1 MVLLGFTDEK
11 EEQPDQKSQQGL
23 TAADSWSSATSLD
36 RFIPPT
42 ITRSLLSIYRCR
54 PGEQLQ
60 LQVEYFSP
68 SVQCHCTWQVQYSP
82 TSQPQSIQN
91 GQIINTNYSS
101 TLTIDSITSRLQ
113 GLYLFFVENVY
124 GRATTETRVI
134 VHSTPTDDDE
144 LGMSNIRGHSL
155 SYLLGC
161 FLEFQEAA
169 EDVTTSKSEIDDDGF
184 LQLGSPHH
192 KRISRIHHTPLDESI
207 EYEDLTV
214 RIPGGA
220 TEEITI
226 HTDFAPPTPR
236 YSVTEESTTTSQVL
250 VLLRTKASRSLFSLQ
265 TDDNQTNRFTSQLEQ
280 ISSMASSLTSDAHQQ
295 QSLSV
300 SAESSAMDGFRTE
313 LYVHACL

>member
-1 MVLLGFTDEK
+1 MICLGFIDEK
-11 EEQPDQKSQQGL
+11 EEQPDQKSLQGL

-42 ITRSLLSIYRCR
+42 ITRSLLSTYRCR

-82 TSQPQSIQN
+82 ESQPQSIQN

-101 TLTIDSITSRLQ
+101 TLTIESVTPQLQ

-124 GRATTETRVI
+124 GRAATETRVF
-134 VHSTPTDDDE
+134 VQTTPTDDEE
-144 LGMSNIRGHSL
+144 LGNQETVLHSL
-155 SYLLGC
+155 SDLLDSA
-161 FLEFQEAA
+161 LEFQEA
-169 EDVTTSKSEIDDDGF
+169 SEELPTNKREADDDGR

-192 KRISRIHHTPLDESI
+192 KRMSKIHHTPLNESV

-220 TEEITI
+220 TEEILI

-236 YSVTEESTTTSQVL
+236 YSLAEEAAITSQVD
-250 VLLRTKASRSLFSLQ
+250 T
-265 TDDNQTNRFTSQLEQ
+265 
-280 ISSMASSLTSDAHQQ
+280 H
-295 QSLSV
+295 
-300 SAESSAMDGFRTE
+300 
-313 LYVHACL
+313 